1 MMAQRP
7 ESPSRAASAP
17 SVASAVDVAN
27 VPTAETVSSAVTLVK
42 TGRGMATTDAM
53 VQAVKAF
60 ILDEFL
66 PGEPA
71 DSLAGD
77 TPLISGGIL
86 DSIATLKLVMF
97 LEEKFGVVLA
107 AHEVDKQ
114 YLDTLDD
121 IAKLLASKQR

>member
-1 MMAQRP
+1 MEQ
-7 ESPSRAASAP
+7 
-17 SVASAVDVAN
+17 
-27 VPTAETVSSAVTLVK
+27 
-42 TGRGMATTDAM
+42 TDEI
-53 VQAVKAF
+53 VQAVKTF

-71 DSLAGD
+71 ENLTGD

-97 LEEKFGVVLA
+97 LEERFGIALA

-114 YLDTLDD
+114 YLDTLND
-121 IAKLLASKQR
+121 IAKLLEAKQR

>member
-1 MMAQRP
+1 
-7 ESPSRAASAP
+7 
-17 SVASAVDVAN
+17 
-27 VPTAETVSSAVTLVK
+27 
-42 TGRGMATTDAM
+42 MATTEAM
-53 VQAVKAF
+53 VQAVKGF

-71 DSLAGD
+71 ENLTGN

-97 LEEKFGVVLA
+97 LEEKFGIVLA

-121 IAKLLASKQR
+121 IAKLLATRQR

>member
-1 MMAQRP
+1 MDTRKSID
-7 ESPSRAASAP
+7 E
-17 SVASAVDVAN
+17 
-27 VPTAETVSSAVTLVK
+27 VK
-42 TGRGMATTDAM
+42 
-53 VQAVKAF
+53 QF

-71 DSLAGD
+71 DSLTGD

-114 YLDTLDD
+114 YLDTLND
-121 IAKLLASKQR
+121 IAKLLAAKQR

>member
-1 MMAQRP
+1 M
-7 ESPSRAASAP
+7 EAP
-17 SVASAVDVAN
+17 
-27 VPTAETVSSAVTLVK
+27 AEII
-42 TGRGMATTDAM
+42 R
-53 VQAVKAF
+53 AVKQF

-66 PGEPA
+66 PGEPPE
-71 DSLAGD
+71 SLTGD

-97 LEEKFGVVLA
+97 LEDRFGIVLQ

-121 IAKLLASKQR
+121 ITQLLVSKQS